1 MKIDNVQVTN
11 LEFAII
17 SALGTLIDSQF
28 GLSNFEDLEYYIKSK
43 HYNLYNNIRAYIDY
57 IEKENNGLVS
67 YTIIGDKDMQRIQNL
82 PQDEYIEFLKKI
94 FVSWRIDDEY
104 STCSY
109 WDLML
114 LLKDMNEEDP
124 LVNYIWQ
131 LPYATKLIFKN
142 FVDIPSFRY
151 IMHFIHSAY

>member
-11 LEFAII
+11 LEFAVT
-17 SALGTLIDSQF
+17 SALDTLIDSQF

-43 HYNLYNNIRAYIDY
+43 HYDLYNNIRAYMNY

-82 PQDEYIEFLKKI
+82 PKDEYIEFLKKI
-94 FVSWRIDDEY
+94 FVSWRIDGQY
-104 STCSY
+104 STYSY
-109 WDLML
+109 WDLIL
-114 LLKDMNEEDP
+114 LLEDMNEDDP
-124 LVNYIWQ
+124 LINYIWQ

-142 FVDIPSFRY
+142 FIDKK
-151 IMHFIHSAY
+151 

>member
-11 LEFAII
+11 LEFAVT
-17 SALGTLIDSQF
+17 SALDTLIDSQF
-28 GLSNFEDLEYYIKSK
+28 GLSSFEDLEYYIKNK
-43 HYNLYNNIRAYIDY
+43 CHGLYNNIRAYIDY

-94 FVSWRIDDEY
+94 FVSWRINGQY
-104 STCSY
+104 STYSY
-109 WDLML
+109 WDLTL
-114 LLKDMNEEDP
+114 LLEDMNEDDP

-131 LPYATKLIFKN
+131 LPYAIKLIFKN
-142 FVDIPSFRY
+142 FIDKK
-151 IMHFIHSAY
+151 

>member
-1 MKIDNVQVTN
+1 MKVDSVQVTN
-11 LEFAII
+11 LEFAIT
-17 SALGTLIDSQF
+17 SALDKPIDSQF
-28 GLSNFEDLEYYIKSK
+28 GLSSFEDLEYYIKSK
-43 HYNLYNNIRAYIDY
+43 HYDLYNNIRAYMDY

-94 FVSWRIDDEY
+94 FVSWRIDGQY
-104 STCSY
+104 STYSY
-109 WDLML
+109 WDLIL
-114 LLKDMNEEDP
+114 LLEDMNEDDP

-142 FVDIPSFRY
+142 FIDKK
-151 IMHFIHSAY
+151 

>member
-1 MKIDNVQVTN
+1 MKVDNVQVTN
-11 LEFAII
+11 LEFAIT
-17 SALGTLIDSQF
+17 SALDTLIDSQF

-43 HYNLYNNIRAYIDY
+43 HYNLYNNIRAYMDY

-94 FVSWRIDDEY
+94 FVSWRINGQY

-109 WDLML
+109 WDLIL
-114 LLKDMNEEDP
+114 LLEDMNEEDP
-124 LVNYIWQ
+124 LVAQIWQ
-131 LPYATKLIFKN
+131 LPYATKLIFRN
-142 FVDIPSFRY
+142 FIDKK
-151 IMHFIHSAY
+151 

>member
-1 MKIDNVQVTN
+1 MKVDNVQVTN
-11 LEFAII
+11 LEFAIT
-17 SALGTLIDSQF
+17 SALDTLIDSQF
-28 GLSNFEDLEYYIKSK
+28 GLSSFEDLEYYIKSK
-43 HYNLYNNIRAYIDY
+43 HYDLYNNIRAYMNY

-94 FVSWRIDDEY
+94 FVSWRIDGKY

-109 WDLML
+109 WDLIL
-114 LLKDMNEEDP
+114 LLEDMNEDDP

-142 FVDIPSFRY
+142 FVDKK
-151 IMHFIHSAY
+151 

>member
-1 MKIDNVQVTN
+1 MKVDNVQVTN
-11 LEFAII
+11 LEFAVT
-17 SALGTLIDSQF
+17 SALDTLIDSQF

-43 HYNLYNNIRAYIDY
+43 NYNLYNNIRAYMDY
-57 IEKENNGLVS
+57 IEKENNGFVS

-94 FVSWRIDDEY
+94 FVSWRIDGQY
-104 STCSY
+104 STYSY
-109 WDLML
+109 WDLTL
-114 LLKDMNEEDP
+114 LLEDMNEDDP

-142 FVDIPSFRY
+142 FIDKK
-151 IMHFIHSAY
+151 

>member
-1 MKIDNVQVTN
+1 MKVDNVQVTN
-11 LEFAII
+11 LEFAIT
-17 SALGTLIDSQF
+17 SALDMLIDSQF
-28 GLSNFEDLEYYIKSK
+28 GLSSFEDLEYYIKSK
-43 HYNLYNNIRAYIDY
+43 HYNLYNNIRAYMDY

-94 FVSWRIDDEY
+94 FVSWRIDGQY
-104 STCSY
+104 STYSY
-109 WDLML
+109 WDLIL
-114 LLKDMNEEDP
+114 LLEDMNEDDP

-142 FVDIPSFRY
+142 FVDKK
-151 IMHFIHSAY
+151 

>member
-17 SALGTLIDSQF
+17 SALDTLIDSQF
-28 GLSNFEDLEYYIKSK
+28 GLSSFEDLEYYIKSK

-94 FVSWRIDDEY
+94 FVSWRIDGQY

-124 LVNYIWQ
+124 LVAQIWQ
-131 LPYATKLIFKN
+131 LPYATKLIFNSKN
-142 FVDIPSFRY
+142 FVDKK
-151 IMHFIHSAY
+151 

>member
-11 LEFAII
+11 LEFAVT
-17 SALGTLIDSQF
+17 SALDTLVDSQF
-28 GLSNFEDLEYYIKSK
+28 GLSSFEDLEYYIKSK
-43 HYNLYNNIRAYIDY
+43 HYDLYNNIRAYMNY

-94 FVSWRIDDEY
+94 FVSWRIDGKY
-104 STCSY
+104 STYSY
-109 WDLML
+109 WDLIL
-114 LLKDMNEEDP
+114 LLEDMNEDDP

-142 FVDIPSFRY
+142 FVDKK
-151 IMHFIHSAY
+151 

>member
-11 LEFAII
+11 LEFAVI
-17 SALGTLIDSQF
+17 SALDTLIDSQF
-28 GLSNFEDLEYYIKSK
+28 GLSSFEDLEYYIKNK
-43 HYNLYNNIRAYIDY
+43 CHGLYNNIRAYMDY
-57 IEKENNGLVS
+57 IERENNGLVS

-94 FVSWRIDDEY
+94 FVSWRIDGQY

-109 WDLML
+109 LDLML

-124 LVNYIWQ
+124 LVAQIWQ
-131 LPYATKLIFKN
+131 LPYATKLIFRN
-142 FVDIPSFRY
+142 FVDKK
-151 IMHFIHSAY
+151 

>member
-1 MKIDNVQVTN
+1 MKIDNIQVTN
-11 LEFAII
+11 LEFAIT
-17 SALGTLIDSQF
+17 SALDTLIDSQF
-28 GLSNFEDLEYYIKSK
+28 GLSSFEDLEYYIKSK
-43 HYNLYNNIRAYIDY
+43 HYNLYNNIRAYMDY

-94 FVSWRIDDEY
+94 FVSWRIDGQY
-104 STCSY
+104 STYSY
-109 WDLML
+109 WDLIL
-114 LLKDMNEEDP
+114 LLEDMNEDDP

-142 FVDIPSFRY
+142 FVDKK
-151 IMHFIHSAY
+151 

>member
-1 MKIDNVQVTN
+1 MKVDNVQVTN
-11 LEFAII
+11 LEFAIT
-17 SALGTLIDSQF
+17 SALDTLIDSQF

-43 HYNLYNNIRAYIDY
+43 HYNLYNNIRAYMDY

-94 FVSWRIDDEY
+94 FVSWRIDGQY
-104 STCSY
+104 STYSY
-109 WDLML
+109 WDLIL
-114 LLKDMNEEDP
+114 LLEDMNEDDP

-131 LPYATKLIFKN
+131 LPYATKLIFRN
-142 FVDIPSFRY
+142 FIDKK
-151 IMHFIHSAY
+151 

>member
-11 LEFAII
+11 LEFAVT
-17 SALGTLIDSQF
+17 SALDTLIDSQF
-28 GLSNFEDLEYYIKSK
+28 GLSSFKDLEYYIKSK
-43 HYNLYNNIRAYIDY
+43 HYDLYNNIRAYMNY

-82 PQDEYIEFLKKI
+82 PKDEYIEFLKKI
-94 FVSWRIDDEY
+94 FVSWRIDGQY
-104 STCSY
+104 STYSY
-109 WDLML
+109 WDLIL
-114 LLKDMNEEDP
+114 LLEDMNEDDP

-142 FVDIPSFRY
+142 FVDKK
-151 IMHFIHSAY
+151 

>member
-17 SALGTLIDSQF
+17 SALDTLIDSQF
-28 GLSNFEDLEYYIKSK
+28 GLSSFEDLEYYIKSK
-43 HYNLYNNIRAYIDY
+43 HYDLYNNIRAYMNY

-94 FVSWRIDDEY
+94 FVSWRIDGQY
-104 STCSY
+104 STYSY
-109 WDLML
+109 WDLIL
-114 LLKDMNEEDP
+114 LLEDMNEDDP

-142 FVDIPSFRY
+142 FVDKK
-151 IMHFIHSAY
+151 

>member
-1 MKIDNVQVTN
+1 MKVDNVQVTN
-11 LEFAII
+11 LEFAIT
-17 SALGTLIDSQF
+17 SALDTLIDSQF

-43 HYNLYNNIRAYIDY
+43 HYDLYNNIRAYIDY

-94 FVSWRIDDEY
+94 FVSWRINGQY
-104 STCSY
+104 STYSY
-109 WDLML
+109 WDLIL
-114 LLKDMNEEDP
+114 LLEDMNEDDP

-131 LPYATKLIFKN
+131 LPYATKLIFRN
-142 FVDIPSFRY
+142 FIDKK
-151 IMHFIHSAY
+151 

>member
-11 LEFAII
+11 LEFAIT
-17 SALGTLIDSQF
+17 SALDTLIDSQF
-28 GLSNFEDLEYYIKSK
+28 GLSSFEDLEYYIKNK
-43 HYNLYNNIRAYIDY
+43 CHGLYNNIRAYMDY
-57 IEKENNGLVS
+57 IERENNGLVS

-94 FVSWRIDDEY
+94 FVSWRINGKY

-109 WDLML
+109 WDLIL
-114 LLKDMNEEDP
+114 LLEDMNEDDP

-142 FVDIPSFRY
+142 FVDKK
-151 IMHFIHSAY
+151 

>member
-11 LEFAII
+11 LEFAIT
-17 SALGTLIDSQF
+17 SALDTLIDSQF
-28 GLSNFEDLEYYIKSK
+28 GLSSFEDLEYYIKSK
-43 HYNLYNNIRAYIDY
+43 HYDLYNNIRAYMDY

-94 FVSWRIDDEY
+94 FVSWRINGKY

-109 WDLML
+109 WDLIL
-114 LLKDMNEEDP
+114 LLEDMHEEDP
-124 LVNYIWQ
+124 LVAQIWQ
-131 LPYATKLIFKN
+131 LPYATKLIFNSKN
-142 FVDIPSFRY
+142 FVDKK
-151 IMHFIHSAY
+151 

>member
-11 LEFAII
+11 LEFAVT
-17 SALGTLIDSQF
+17 SALDTLIDSQF
-28 GLSNFEDLEYYIKSK
+28 GLSSFEDLEYYIKSK
-43 HYNLYNNIRAYIDY
+43 HYDLYNNIRAYMNY

-82 PQDEYIEFLKKI
+82 PKDEYIEFLKKI
-94 FVSWRIDDEY
+94 FVSWRIDGQY
-104 STCSY
+104 STYSY
-109 WDLML
+109 WDLIL
-114 LLKDMNEEDP
+114 LLEDMDEDDS

-142 FVDIPSFRY
+142 FIDKK
-151 IMHFIHSAY
+151 

>member
-11 LEFAII
+11 LEFAIT
-17 SALGTLIDSQF
+17 SALDTLIDSQF
-28 GLSNFEDLEYYIKSK
+28 GLSSFEDLEYYIKSK
-43 HYNLYNNIRAYIDY
+43 HYSLYNNIRAYMDY

-94 FVSWRIDDEY
+94 FVSWRIDGQY

-109 WDLML
+109 WDLIL
-114 LLKDMNEEDP
+114 LLEDMNEEDP
-124 LVNYIWQ
+124 LVAQIWQ
-131 LPYATKLIFKN
+131 LPYATKLIFRN
-142 FVDIPSFRY
+142 FIDKK
-151 IMHFIHSAY
+151 

>member
-11 LEFAII
+11 LEFAIT
-17 SALGTLIDSQF
+17 SALDTLIDSQF
-28 GLSNFEDLEYYIKSK
+28 GLSSFEDLEYYIKSK
-43 HYNLYNNIRAYIDY
+43 HYSLYNNIRAYIDY

-94 FVSWRIDDEY
+94 FVSWRINGQY
-104 STCSY
+104 FTCSY
-109 WDLML
+109 WDLIL
-114 LLKDMNEEDP
+114 LLEDMNEEDP
-124 LVNYIWQ
+124 LLAQIWQ

-142 FVDIPSFRY
+142 FIDKK
-151 IMHFIHSAY
+151 

>member
-1 MKIDNVQVTN
+1 MKVDNVQVTN
-11 LEFAII
+11 LEFAIT
-17 SALGTLIDSQF
+17 SALDTLIDSQF
-28 GLSNFEDLEYYIKSK
+28 GLSSFEDLEYYIKSK
-43 HYNLYNNIRAYIDY
+43 HYNLYNNIRAYMDY

-94 FVSWRIDDEY
+94 FVSWRIDGKY
-104 STCSY
+104 STYSY
-109 WDLML
+109 WDLIL
-114 LLKDMNEEDP
+114 LLEDMNEDDP

-142 FVDIPSFRY
+142 FVDKK
-151 IMHFIHSAY
+151 

>member
-11 LEFAII
+11 LEFAVT
-17 SALGTLIDSQF
+17 SALDTLIDSQF
-28 GLSNFEDLEYYIKSK
+28 GLSSFEDLEYYIKSK
-43 HYNLYNNIRAYIDY
+43 HYDLYNNIRAYMNY

-94 FVSWRIDDEY
+94 FVSWRIDGQY
-104 STCSY
+104 STYSY
-109 WDLML
+109 WDLIL
-114 LLKDMNEEDP
+114 LLEDMNEDDP

-131 LPYATKLIFKN
+131 LPYATKLIFRN
-142 FVDIPSFRY
+142 FIDKK
-151 IMHFIHSAY
+151 

>member
-1 MKIDNVQVTN
+1 M
-11 LEFAII
+11 
-17 SALGTLIDSQF
+17 
-28 GLSNFEDLEYYIKSK
+28 
-43 HYNLYNNIRAYIDY
+43 DY

-94 FVSWRIDDEY
+94 FVSWRIDGQY
-104 STCSY
+104 STYSY
-109 WDLML
+109 WDLIL
-114 LLKDMNEEDP
+114 LLEDMNEDDP

-142 FVDIPSFRY
+142 FIDKK
-151 IMHFIHSAY
+151 

>member
-11 LEFAII
+11 LEFAVT
-17 SALGTLIDSQF
+17 SALDTLIDSQF
-28 GLSNFEDLEYYIKSK
+28 GLSSFEDLEYYIKSK
-43 HYNLYNNIRAYIDY
+43 HYDLYNNIRAYMNY

-94 FVSWRIDDEY
+94 FVSWRIDGQY
-104 STCSY
+104 STYSY
-109 WDLML
+109 WDLIL
-114 LLKDMNEEDP
+114 LLGDMNEDDP

-142 FVDIPSFRY
+142 FIDKK
-151 IMHFIHSAY
+151 

>member
-1 MKIDNVQVTN
+1 MKVDNVQVTN
-11 LEFAII
+11 LEFAIT
-17 SALGTLIDSQF
+17 SALDTLIDSQF

-94 FVSWRIDDEY
+94 FVSWRIDGQY
-104 STCSY
+104 STYSY
-109 WDLML
+109 WDLIL
-114 LLKDMNEEDP
+114 LLEDMNEDDP

-142 FVDIPSFRY
+142 FVDKK
-151 IMHFIHSAY
+151 

>member
-11 LEFAII
+11 LEFAVT
-17 SALGTLIDSQF
+17 SALDTLIDSQF
-28 GLSNFEDLEYYIKSK
+28 GLSSFEDLEYYIKSK
-43 HYNLYNNIRAYIDY
+43 HYDLYNNIRAYMNY

-82 PQDEYIEFLKKI
+82 PKDEYIEFLKKI
-94 FVSWRIDDEY
+94 FVSWRIDGQY

-109 WDLML
+109 WDLIL
-114 LLKDMNEEDP
+114 LLEDMDEDDS

-142 FVDIPSFRY
+142 FVDKK
-151 IMHFIHSAY
+151 

>member
-1 MKIDNVQVTN
+1 MKVDNVQVTN
-11 LEFAII
+11 LEFAIT
-17 SALGTLIDSQF
+17 SALDTLIDSQF
-28 GLSNFEDLEYYIKSK
+28 GLSSFEDLEYYIKSK
-43 HYNLYNNIRAYIDY
+43 HYDLYNNIRAYMNY

-82 PQDEYIEFLKKI
+82 PKDEYIEFLKKI
-94 FVSWRIDDEY
+94 FVSWRIDGQY

-109 WDLML
+109 WDLIL
-114 LLKDMNEEDP
+114 LLEDMDEDDS

-142 FVDIPSFRY
+142 FIDKK
-151 IMHFIHSAY
+151 

>member
-11 LEFAII
+11 LEFAVT

-28 GLSNFEDLEYYIKSK
+28 GLSSFEDLEYYIKSK
-43 HYNLYNNIRAYIDY
+43 HYDLYNNIRAYMNY

-82 PQDEYIEFLKKI
+82 PQNEYIEFLKKI
-94 FVSWRIDDEY
+94 FVSWRIDGQY
-104 STCSY
+104 STYSY
-109 WDLML
+109 WDLIL
-114 LLKDMNEEDP
+114 LLENMNEDDL

-142 FVDIPSFRY
+142 FVDKK
-151 IMHFIHSAY
+151 